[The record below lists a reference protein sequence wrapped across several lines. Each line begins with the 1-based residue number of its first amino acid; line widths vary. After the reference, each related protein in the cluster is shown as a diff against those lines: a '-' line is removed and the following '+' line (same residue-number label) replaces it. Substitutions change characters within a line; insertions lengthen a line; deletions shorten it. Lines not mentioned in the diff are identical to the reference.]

1 MVAGA
6 SLKDAGWG
14 ILSTA
19 FAASTLME
27 GQDVIPIM
35 GSDKT
40 LLASINPIWLIVAL
54 VLAIFVGEVLLYY
67 GKYAKS
73 NAQKAKAMV
82 AAVKADRPVTSEI
95 EAFDRIYIPSI
106 IASAVITFILGYTVL
121 FDVIPGMEVGYEI
134 TSPAFAAMLAFV
146 IAMVFTIII
155 DYPIH
160 EFANAVRNGGIAKAQ
175 IAMKDALTD
184 PEQREKLFQ
193 SVLKVV
199 NAVDEESSAKVKKLI
214 DAVPAKTLGSADVMD
229 LALEYLKQ
237 RKAELVEAEKK
248 A

>member
-73 NAQKAKAMV
+73 NAQKAKA
-82 AAVKADRPVTSEI
+82 
-95 EAFDRIYIPSI
+95 
-106 IASAVITFILGYTVL
+106 
-121 FDVIPGMEVGYEI
+121 
-134 TSPAFAAMLAFV
+134 
-146 IAMVFTIII
+146 
-155 DYPIH
+155 
-160 EFANAVRNGGIAKAQ
+160 
-175 IAMKDALTD
+175 
-184 PEQREKLFQ
+184 
-193 SVLKVV
+193 
-199 NAVDEESSAKVKKLI
+199 
-214 DAVPAKTLGSADVMD
+214 
-229 LALEYLKQ
+229 
-237 RKAELVEAEKK
+237 
-248 A
+248 